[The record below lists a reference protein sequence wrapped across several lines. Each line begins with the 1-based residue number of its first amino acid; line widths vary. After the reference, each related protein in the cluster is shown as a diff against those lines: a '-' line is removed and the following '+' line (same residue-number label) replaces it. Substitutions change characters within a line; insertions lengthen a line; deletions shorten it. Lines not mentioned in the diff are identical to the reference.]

1 MAWERAILLI
11 SEGGIGA
18 PSVRLRY
25 EAIKIDW
32 LKRWW
37 CPKPDRANWTE
48 IANELVFQSARKKPE
63 VS

>member
-1 MAWERAILLI
+1 MGKSNLTNIRRRNRC
-11 SEGGIGA
+11 
-18 PSVRLRY
+18 PSIRLRY

-37 CPKPDRANWTE
+37 HPKPDRADWTE
-48 IANELVFQSARKKPE
+48 IANELVFQSTRRKPE